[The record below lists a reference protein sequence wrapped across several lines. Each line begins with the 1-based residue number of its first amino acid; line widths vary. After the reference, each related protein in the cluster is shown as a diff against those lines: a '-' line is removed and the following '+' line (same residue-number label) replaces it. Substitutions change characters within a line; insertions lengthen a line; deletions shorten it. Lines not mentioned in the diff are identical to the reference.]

1 MPVPTHEVTVHRL
14 SDAAPDLFDLTDST
28 VGTYL
33 DETHAND
40 MVLPVYED
48 AEAVA
53 FHWIRDPVP
62 APWVK
67 AATELIGPLPDDYQT
82 RDCGA
87 LLHVLVDGER
97 YAIGFG
103 GGSRLLPPAF
113 KDQSFGLRFVVRAV
127 DARKV
132 RSVARR
138 SMTGLGRQ
146 DSTLVPSGTPIG
158 HIGVSEYAELVR
170 TLAGMVDPRELGL
183 DRDKPMPVEGAAG
196 LRLRI
201 PLDRDR
207 LVALLRKISEICA
220 REPQPDFAFVEAI
233 TPVREKSR
241 REMLDECLDH
251 HMRPMLDEEPPE
263 VRFASAV
270 PVELADRMGQAQ
282 SYAIGTGPAVTPFPG
297 WPDVDIVLSRC
308 IQRRM
313 PLIKALRTT
322 DVTVCDDGD
331 GRSGIDT
338 SRAVQWIEAA
348 VVLDGRQHFLLEGDW
363 YEGGAEYF
371 NSVRH
376 QISGLFKEVPSV
388 ALPPWESAKRRPDT
402 PAHKSG
408 ETVYN
413 EWVEDE
419 FGMERMLN
427 LDTQGVASDFHWG
440 KGFEPCDLLGPGNEL
455 IHVKSGSGTS
465 PFSHLFSQALIST
478 EALCVYPALR
488 SKFADRVA
496 EVSGGRRTLP
506 TDWYP
511 SKVILAMS
519 IDRKNKT
526 PLTPETLFPNAQ
538 IVLARLARTLRADFQ
553 VDVEVVA
560 IPRTAAPAAAA

>member
-1 MPVPTHEVTVHRL
+1 
-14 SDAAPDLFDLTDST
+14 
-28 VGTYL
+28 
-33 DETHAND
+33 
-40 MVLPVYED
+40 
-48 AEAVA
+48 
-53 FHWIRDPVP
+53 
-62 APWVK
+62 
-67 AATELIGPLPDDYQT
+67 
-82 RDCGA
+82 
-87 LLHVLVDGER
+87 
-97 YAIGFG
+97 
-103 GGSRLLPPAF
+103 
-113 KDQSFGLRFVVRAV
+113 
-127 DARKV
+127 
-132 RSVARR
+132 
-138 SMTGLGRQ
+138 
-146 DSTLVPSGTPIG
+146 
-158 HIGVSEYAELVR
+158 
-170 TLAGMVDPRELGL
+170 
-183 DRDKPMPVEGAAG
+183 
-196 LRLRI
+196 
-201 PLDRDR
+201 
-207 LVALLRKISEICA
+207 
-220 REPQPDFAFVEAI
+220 VEAI

-241 REMLDECLDH
+241 REMLDKCLDH
-251 HMRPMLDEEPPE
+251 HMRPILDEEPPE

-282 SYAIGTGPAVTPFPG
+282 SYVIGTGPAVTPFPG

-363 YEGGAEYF
+363 YEGGVEYF
-371 NSVRH
+371 KSVRH

-488 SKFADRVA
+488 S
-496 EVSGGRRTLP
+496 
-506 TDWYP
+506 
-511 SKVILAMS
+511 
-519 IDRKNKT
+519 
-526 PLTPETLFPNAQ
+526 
-538 IVLARLARTLRADFQ
+538 
-553 VDVEVVA
+553 
-560 IPRTAAPAAAA
+560 